1 MHVEASSHAWPVSPA
16 PLGRM
21 LIIGGTGD
29 LSRRHLLPALTR
41 LLANGE
47 LPEAF
52 SLVVTGREPMSVDAC
67 CDLLAREL
75 SVHASDLPVDAQ
87 RSLVGRI
94 SYLQA
99 DVRDVDALRS
109 LTVEEPLLVYVATPP
124 AVVSSALRAVWQAD
138 IHRWARVVLDK
149 PFGLGRASARALNM
163 QVLELMDESN
173 VYRVDHFLYH
183 HAVQELMRWRVQS
196 DPLSIVDLLS
206 VAQVE
211 IVWDETRVVQ
221 SSPPSFC
228 GVMRDMI
235 QSHLLQLVAVIT
247 MDSPASMTRAEL
259 ATNRLNALRRLS
271 AAADIE
277 SWFVRGRHVQD
288 SDRETS
294 TPNRSEPETFV
305 TLAVRSQTPRW
316 EDVPFF
322 LRAAKGVGESRRHV
336 ELRFMPRPRGPSF
349 GFVRLEVLAGN
360 LLIGGVDS
368 EGAPVEFAIS
378 VEAESASTRLL
389 RAALV
394 GDDTFTLHPEE
405 PEESWR
411 IVEPVL
417 RVWEQ
422 SGAPM
427 VTYRAGASAASIA
440 GRGAERRGA

>member
-1 MHVEASSHAWPVSPA
+1 MSSAA
-16 PLGRM
+16 LRQM
-21 LIIGGTGD
+21 LIIGGTSD

-47 LPEAF
+47 LPEGF
-52 SLVVTGREPMSVDAC
+52 SVVITGLEPMSGDAC
-67 CDLLAREL
+67 YDLLAGEL
-75 SVHASDLPVDAQ
+75 CVHAADLPVDAQ

-109 LTVEEPLLVYVATPP
+109 LAVAEPLLVYVATPP
-124 AVVSSALRAVWQAD
+124 AAVPAALRAIWQAN

-149 PFGLGRASARALNM
+149 PFGLSRTSAHALNA

-183 HAVQELMRWRVQS
+183 HVVQELMRWRVQS
-196 DPLSIVDLLS
+196 DPLSIVDLLP

-221 SSPPSFC
+221 SSSPSFC

-247 MDSPASMTRAEL
+247 MDSPVSMTRAEL
-259 ATNRLNALRRLS
+259 ARDRLNALRRLS
-271 AAADIE
+271 VASDID
-277 SWFVRGRHVQD
+277 SWLVRGRHVQD
-288 SDRETS
+288 SDTNTS
-294 TPNRSEPETFV
+294 SARRSEPETFV
-305 TLAVRSQTPRW
+305 TLALRSQTPRW
-316 EDVPFF
+316 VNVPFF
-322 LRAAKGVGESRRHV
+322 LRAARGVGQSRRHI
-336 ELRFMPRPRGPSF
+336 ELRFVHRPARPSL

-360 LLIGGVDS
+360 LLVGGVGSDA
-368 EGAPVEFAIS
+368 APVEFPIS
-378 VEAESASTRLL
+378 VEVESASTRLL
-389 RAALV
+389 RAALI

-411 IVEPVL
+411 IVEPML
-417 RVWEQ
+417 RAWEK
-422 SGAPM
+422 SDAPM
-427 VTYRAGASAASIA
+427 LTYHVGASAANIA
-440 GRGAERRGA
+440 RRGSELRGG